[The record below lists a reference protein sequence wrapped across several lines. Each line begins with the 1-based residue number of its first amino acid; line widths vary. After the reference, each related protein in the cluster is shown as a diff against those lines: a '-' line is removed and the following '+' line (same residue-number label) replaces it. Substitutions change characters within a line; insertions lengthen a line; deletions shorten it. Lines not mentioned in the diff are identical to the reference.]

1 MRFPEQL
8 QKYAGRWGRRWR
20 GCRADAALAAAV
32 FAVVAAA
39 VLSASARDAG
49 ADSSR
54 VPWLGWPLMT
64 VACAA
69 LYWRRTRPVTVCAVT
84 LIACAVYYP
93 YTEPDGPL
101 LITFVVA
108 LYTVAAEGS
117 VAVAALLGAAAMG
130 FVAYGEVASTVN
142 HLQDATLW
150 LLAGWFVAVI
160 AVGGVVRNRRAYLR
174 EAERRALAAERGREE
189 EARRRATEERLRIAR
204 ELHDALGHNISLINV
219 QANAALHGL
228 ARDPDGAEAALGAIR
243 QASKD
248 ALRELRAT
256 LGVLRQVDEAGR
268 EAPPGPAAPGLARLD
283 ELTGRAGTAG
293 LAVHTSVE
301 GEPRPLPPETDLAA
315 YRIVQ
320 EALTNVT
327 RHSDAASARVRIRYG
342 GDALHVEIEDD
353 GPAAAKPAPGGGTG
367 VDGMRERAR
376 ALGGELTARSRPGGG
391 FRVRARLPLRA
402 ARPEERP
409 EERPGRRP
417 AEERSAAS

>member
-1 MRFPEQL
+1 MRVPEQL
-8 QKYAGRWGRRWR
+8 QQYAGRWGRRWR

-32 FAVVAAA
+32 FAVMAAA
-39 VLSASARDAG
+39 ALAASVRDG
-49 ADSSR
+49 SGSSR

-64 VACAA
+64 AACAA
-69 LYWRRTRPVTVCAVT
+69 LYWRRVRPVTVCTVT
-84 LIACAVYYP
+84 LVACAVYYP
-93 YTEPDGPL
+93 CTEPDGPL
-101 LITFVVA
+101 LITFVIA
-108 LYTVAAEGS
+108 LYTVAAEGA
-117 VAVAALLGAAAMG
+117 VAVAVLLGAAAMA
-130 FVAYGEVASTVN
+130 FVAYGEMTSTVN
-142 HLQDATLW
+142 HLQDAALW
-150 LLAGWFVAVI
+150 MLAGWFVAVI

-228 ARDPDGAEAALGAIR
+228 ARAPDGAEAALSAIR

-268 EAPPGPAAPGLARLD
+268 ETPAEPAAPGLARLD

-301 GEPRPLPPETDLAA
+301 GEPRPLPPDTDLAA

-342 GDALHVEIEDD
+342 DDALHVEIEDD

-376 ALGGELTARSRPGGG
+376 ALGGELTARARPGGG
-391 FRVRARLPLRA
+391 FRVRARLPLHTD
-402 ARPEERP
+402 
-409 EERPGRRP
+409 RP
-417 AEERSAAS
+417 AQRPEERSAAS